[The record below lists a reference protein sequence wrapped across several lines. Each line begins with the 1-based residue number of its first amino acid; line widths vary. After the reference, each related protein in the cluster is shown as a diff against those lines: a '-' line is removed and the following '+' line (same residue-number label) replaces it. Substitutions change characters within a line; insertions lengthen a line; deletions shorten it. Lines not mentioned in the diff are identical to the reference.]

1 MKDLSPT
8 AQEVLR
14 QMAAGGEWTFW
25 PCDGWL
31 VRIFGKLVDLGF
43 AEELFD
49 MTSKQWD
56 GRMWRVTEEGRLK
69 ARSIPTIVPRLRR
82 PVSLWNGQ

>member
-25 PCDGWL
+25 PRDGWL
-31 VRIFGKLVDLGF
+31 VRIFSKLVDFGF
-43 AEELFD
+43 AEAFYD
-49 MTSKQWD
+49 PTSKQWD

-69 ARSIPTIVPRLRR
+69 ARSIPIIVTGLKR
-82 PVSLWNGQ
+82 PVRLWRGQ